1 MILSGNAIQ
10 QARDAG
16 DILID
21 PYGATRLNP
30 NSYNFHLSHHLLKV
44 VSTDGAF
51 TYERFDIP
59 PDGLLLQP
67 NCLYL
72 GSTAEII
79 GSKKY
84 AMTLL
89 GRSSLGRL
97 GIFLNATADLG
108 HVGALGRWTLE
119 ISVVQ
124 PVRIYAEMPFGQAA
138 QQQVV
143 QAQTGGS

>member
-1 MILSGNAIQ
+1 MILSGTAIQ
-10 QARDAG
+10 HACDIG

-21 PYGATRLNP
+21 PFVSEQLNP
-30 NSYNFHLSHHLLKV
+30 NSYNFRLSHHMVRV
-44 VSTDGAF
+44 VSAEGDFAYEPFEIPADGV
-51 TYERFDIP
+51 
-59 PDGLLLQP
+59 LLRP
-67 NCLYL
+67 EALYL

-108 HVGALGRWTLE
+108 HVGAVGRWTLE

-124 PVRIYAEMPFGQAA
+124 PIR
-138 QQQVV
+138 
-143 QAQTGGS
+143 